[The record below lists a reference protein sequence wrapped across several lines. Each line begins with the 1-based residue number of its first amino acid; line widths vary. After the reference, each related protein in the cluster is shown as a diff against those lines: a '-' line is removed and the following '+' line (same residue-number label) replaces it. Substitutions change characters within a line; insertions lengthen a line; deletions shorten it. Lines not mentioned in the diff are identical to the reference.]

1 MKVSNKNDFA
11 FSKNK
16 NESEKKDK
24 DCNHKIHS
32 IDNVNNNENKEPF
45 ISDLNHYK
53 NKIFN
58 PPKIDIDCL
67 NENSTIT
74 SNSTPTLKE
83 NGNFLF
89 NQKHIQNNLIKE
101 NINEYQF
108 NNILS
113 NNNFTF
119 CDENGDNMDY
129 LFKETAHF
137 HYDNNIIQTEPCERE
152 INKNKKI
159 TPPNSTKNNRQIK
172 YNLIEEA
179 NQKNIIK
186 TPKNIH
192 LKRPITQRQK
202 ISFNN
207 NNNNNGNI
215 YNNLKN
221 NNSNNKNEK
230 VNNIVNQKKVEKEL
244 NNLIHSLPSDLY
256 KDVVIKNK
264 FSAIMKNI
272 DEIKQV
278 VKKKCLKKEYIQKGN
293 EKIIPKEQKI
303 KSNLIQFKK

>member
-1 MKVSNKNDFA
+1 MKASNQNDFA

-32 IDNVNNNENKEPF
+32 IDNVNNNETKEPF
-45 ISDLNHYK
+45 ISDLNHYN

-101 NINEYQF
+101 NINEHQF

-129 LFKETAHF
+129 
-137 HYDNNIIQTEPCERE
+137 
-152 INKNKKI
+152 
-159 TPPNSTKNNRQIK
+159 
-172 YNLIEEA
+172 
-179 NQKNIIK
+179 
-186 TPKNIH
+186 
-192 LKRPITQRQK
+192 
-202 ISFNN
+202 
-207 NNNNNGNI
+207 
-215 YNNLKN
+215 
-221 NNSNNKNEK
+221 
-230 VNNIVNQKKVEKEL
+230 
-244 NNLIHSLPSDLY
+244 
-256 KDVVIKNK
+256 
-264 FSAIMKNI
+264 
-272 DEIKQV
+272 
-278 VKKKCLKKEYIQKGN
+278 
-293 EKIIPKEQKI
+293 
-303 KSNLIQFKK
+303 